1 MDQSMSAS
9 ASDSS
14 DFDHKYLVPALA
26 RGLTLLA
33 QFNHQ
38 DRRLS
43 APELARRLQ
52 LPRSTVFRLLS
63 TLESM
68 GYVEKEPGGYE
79 YKLGLAVLRL
89 GFDYLASLELTEL
102 GAPILDRL
110 RDAVGLSCNLVVRDG
125 RAIVYVAKSASPTP
139 FTSSVKV
146 GTRLP
151 AHATVLGRILLED
164 LDLDA
169 LRALY
174 PEPQLEAFSS
184 NTPATVDALFDLIQ
198 QDKGKG
204 YVVQESFYEANMF
217 TIAAPVRDGS
227 GQVIA
232 ALGATAPSSRF
243 QPDALDEWVATVRS
257 AADELSRLLN
267 YSPGR
272 FLAAQSV

>member
-1 MDQSMSAS
+1 MPANTNDVLDADQ
-9 ASDSS
+9 
-14 DFDHKYLVPALA
+14 KYLVPALA

-43 APELARRLQ
+43 APELARRLS
-52 LPRSTVFRLLS
+52 LPRSTVFRLLA
-63 TLESM
+63 TLEAM
-68 GYVEKEPGGYE
+68 GYVEKESGGHE

-110 RDAVGLSCNLVVRDG
+110 RDRIGLSCNLVVRDG
-125 RAIVYVAKSASPTP
+125 RAVVYVAKSASSTP

-151 AHATVLGRILLED
+151 AHATVLGRVLLED

-169 LRALY
+169 LRELY
-174 PEPQLEAFSS
+174 PETRLEAFSAS
-184 NTPATVDALFDLIQ
+184 TPATVDDLHALIQ
-198 QDKGKG
+198 QDKSKG

-217 TIAAPVRDGS
+217 TIAAPVRDHS
-227 GQVIA
+227 GLVVA
-232 ALGATAPSSRF
+232 ALGATAPSARF
-243 QPDALDEWVATVRS
+243 RTESLDEWVAAVRQ
-257 AADELSRLLN
+257 AAEELSRLLN
-267 YSPGR
+267 YTPGR
-272 FLAAQSV
+272 PQPADA